1 MAADGFR
8 KEPPSVCVSSGS
20 RDWWFSHL
28 TPRFSGAHRT
38 VLMSASLSR
47 PQWIQVAVI
56 TAAAVALY
64 VGFRMLPIGT
74 NLNHMDFRVA
84 EGNAIEFCDP
94 ANPQFIPVIA
104 VRSPVSMTLTSDA
117 PARAGQSARV
127 TVRLA
132 TSSGKPL
139 APPDLRVEHTR
150 RLHLLVVDPS
160 LDDYQHLHPEPGA
173 RPGDWVFDFTPRFG
187 GDYRVFA
194 DFVPVAT
201 GRGLYAGTDFK
212 VEGPVHAVDPVRPTQ
227 ETVELAGVRYHLR
240 VDGGALRVDA
250 PADLVFSLE
259 RVDGGDVDLQPVMD
273 AYAHLVAFDSGR
285 GGFAHLHPMD
295 AGLAQPPDR
304 RQPTMRFKVTI
315 PAPGPYV
322 VWAQVG
328 LEGRDVFVPFWL
340 NVVP

>member
-1 MAADGFR
+1 
-8 KEPPSVCVSSGS
+8 
-20 RDWWFSHL
+20 
-28 TPRFSGAHRT
+28 
-38 VLMSASLSR
+38 MSASLSR

-64 VGFRMLPIGT
+64 VGVRMLPIGT

-84 EGNAIEFCDP
+84 EGKAIEFCDP
-94 ANPQFIPVIA
+94 ANPQFIPGIA
-104 VRSPVSMTLTSDA
+104 VRSPVSMTLTSDS
-117 PARAGQSARV
+117 PARAGQPVRV

-132 TSSGKPL
+132 TSTGKPL

-173 RPGDWVFDFTPRFG
+173 RPGDWIFEFTPRFG
-187 GDYRVFA
+187 GEYRVFA

-201 GRGLYAGTDFK
+201 GRGLYAGTDFR
-212 VEGPVHAVDPVRPTQ
+212 VDGPAHAVDPVRPMQ
-227 ETVELAGVRYHLR
+227 ETVERAGVRFHLR
-240 VDGGALRVDA
+240 VAGGALRVGA
-250 PADLVFSLE
+250 PADLIFSLE
-259 RVDGGDVDLQPVMD
+259 RADGGEVALQPVMD

-295 AGLAQPPDR
+295 AGLAQAPDR
-304 RQPTMRFKVTI
+304 RQPTLRFKVTI
-315 PAPGPYV
+315 PEPGPYV

-340 NVVP
+340 NVAP

>member
-1 MAADGFR
+1 
-8 KEPPSVCVSSGS
+8 
-20 RDWWFSHL
+20 
-28 TPRFSGAHRT
+28 
-38 VLMSASLSR
+38 MSASLSR

-84 EGNAIEFCDP
+84 EGKAIEFCDP

-104 VRSPVSMTLTSDA
+104 VRSPVSMTLTSDS
-117 PARAGQSARV
+117 PARAGQPVRV

-132 TSSGKPL
+132 TSTGKPL

-173 RPGDWVFDFTPRFG
+173 RPGDWVFEFTPRFG
-187 GDYRVFA
+187 GEYRVFA

-201 GRGLYAGTDFK
+201 GRGLYAGTDFR
-212 VEGPVHAVDPVRPTQ
+212 VDGPAHAVDPVRPMQ
-227 ETVELAGVRYHLR
+227 ETVERAGVRFHLR
-240 VDGGALRVDA
+240 VAGGVLRVGA
-250 PADLVFSLE
+250 PADLIFSLE
-259 RVDGGDVDLQPVMD
+259 RADGGEVALQPVMD

-295 AGLAQPPDR
+295 AGLAQAPDR
-304 RQPTMRFKVTI
+304 RQPTLRFKVTI
-315 PAPGPYV
+315 PEPGPYV

-340 NVVP
+340 NVAP

>member
-1 MAADGFR
+1 
-8 KEPPSVCVSSGS
+8 
-20 RDWWFSHL
+20 
-28 TPRFSGAHRT
+28 
-38 VLMSASLSR
+38 MSASLSR

-56 TAAAVALY
+56 TAAAVSLY

-84 EGNAIEFCDP
+84 EGKAIEFCDP

-104 VRSPVSMTLTSDA
+104 VRSPVSMTLTSDS
-117 PARAGQSARV
+117 PARAGQPVRV

-132 TSSGKPL
+132 TSTGKPL

-173 RPGDWVFDFTPRFG
+173 RPGDWVFEFTPRFG
-187 GDYRVFA
+187 GEYRVFA

-201 GRGLYAGTDFK
+201 GRGLYAGTDFR
-212 VEGPVHAVDPVRPTQ
+212 VDGPAHAVDPVRPMQ
-227 ETVELAGVRYHLR
+227 ETVERAGVRFHLR
-240 VDGGALRVDA
+240 VAGGALRVGA
-250 PADLVFSLE
+250 PADLIFSLE
-259 RVDGGDVDLQPVMD
+259 RADGGEVALQPVMD

-295 AGLAQPPDR
+295 AGLAQAPDR
-304 RQPTMRFKVTI
+304 LQPTLRFKVTI
-315 PAPGPYV
+315 PEPGPYV

-340 NVVP
+340 NVAP

>member
-1 MAADGFR
+1 
-8 KEPPSVCVSSGS
+8 
-20 RDWWFSHL
+20 
-28 TPRFSGAHRT
+28 
-38 VLMSASLSR
+38 
-47 PQWIQVAVI
+47 
-56 TAAAVALY
+56 
-64 VGFRMLPIGT
+64 
-74 NLNHMDFRVA
+74 
-84 EGNAIEFCDP
+84 
-94 ANPQFIPVIA
+94 
-104 VRSPVSMTLTSDA
+104 
-117 PARAGQSARV
+117 
-127 TVRLA
+127 
-132 TSSGKPL
+132 
-139 APPDLRVEHTR
+139 
-150 RLHLLVVDPS
+150 LVVDPS

-285 GGFAHLHPMD
+285 GGFAHLHPM
-295 AGLAQPPDR
+295 
-304 RQPTMRFKVTI
+304 
-315 PAPGPYV
+315 
-322 VWAQVG
+322 
-328 LEGRDVFVPFWL
+328 EGRDVFVPFWL